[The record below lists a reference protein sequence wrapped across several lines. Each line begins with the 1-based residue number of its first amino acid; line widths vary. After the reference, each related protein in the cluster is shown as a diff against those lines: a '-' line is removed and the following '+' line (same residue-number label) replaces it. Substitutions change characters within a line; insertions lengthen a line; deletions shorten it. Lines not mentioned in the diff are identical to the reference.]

1 MCHNVSR
8 IVHYRNDTNGTKVS
22 QSLTFALML
31 AENLVMTSWCMMMA
45 TKTVPREWH
54 YYIADMT
61 LVTVLSLVSWA
72 FQVVYYKISHT
83 WAEIN
88 FNPSISSTFN
98 NDVPMHQIV

>member
-1 MCHNVSR
+1 
-8 IVHYRNDTNGTKVS
+8 
-22 QSLTFALML
+22 
-31 AENLVMTSWCMMMA
+31 MMMA
-45 TKTVPREWH
+45 TETVPREWH

-88 FNPSISSTFN
+88 FNPSISTFKLLGRRSKN
-98 NDVPMHQIV
+98 KKKEEKSNDVPMHQIA